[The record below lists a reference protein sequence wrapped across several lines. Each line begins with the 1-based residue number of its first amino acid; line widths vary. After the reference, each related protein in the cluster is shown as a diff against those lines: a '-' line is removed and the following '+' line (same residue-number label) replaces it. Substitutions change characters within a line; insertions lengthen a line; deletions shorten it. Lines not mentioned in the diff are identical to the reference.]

1 MLVKKTENPE
11 PATQQRVADCQTWLE
26 QLNAEQAQLRRQAV
40 LALAEYPSA
49 VSALMQ
55 LLSHENDLTV
65 REAIFTT
72 LSLIGT
78 AEVVQA
84 LIPLLASESAYL
96 RNNAA
101 EVLQQLPQ
109 QIAAYI
115 PELLSNKN
123 PDVRILAI
131 NILANLKHPDTP
143 HWLQDIIERDT
154 HINVCA
160 TAVDLLTE
168 LGSTETIPALE
179 GLSNRFPD
187 EPFIQ
192 FAVTTA
198 INRIQAQ
205 QHSLCR

>member
-1 MLVKKTENPE
+1 VLVKKTENPE
-11 PATQQRVADCQTWLE
+11 PAAPQRVVDCQTWLE
-26 QLNAEQAQLRRQAV
+26 QLNAEQANLRRQAV

-65 REAIFTT
+65 QEAIFTT

-78 AEVVQA
+78 PDVVQA
-84 LIPLLASESAYL
+84 LMPLLSSESAYL

-101 EVLQQLPQ
+101 EVLQQLPA

-143 HWLQDIIERDT
+143 RWLQGIIERDP
-154 HINVCA
+154 HVNVCA
-160 TAVDLLTE
+160 TAVDLLIE

-205 QHSLCR
+205 QHSSCR

>member
-11 PATQQRVADCQTWLE
+11 PATQQSVADCQTWLE
-26 QLNAEQAQLRRQAV
+26 QLNAEQAQQRRQAV
-40 LALAEYPSA
+40 LALAEYPNA

-65 REAIFTT
+65 QEAIFTT

-78 AEVVQA
+78 SEVVQA
-84 LIPLLASESAYL
+84 LMPLLASENAYL

-101 EVLQQLPQ
+101 EVLQQLPA
-109 QIAAYI
+109 QIATYI

-131 NILANLKHPDTP
+131 NILANLKHPDAP
-143 HWLQDIIERDT
+143 HWLKDIIERDT

-179 GLSNRFPD
+179 GLSKRFPD